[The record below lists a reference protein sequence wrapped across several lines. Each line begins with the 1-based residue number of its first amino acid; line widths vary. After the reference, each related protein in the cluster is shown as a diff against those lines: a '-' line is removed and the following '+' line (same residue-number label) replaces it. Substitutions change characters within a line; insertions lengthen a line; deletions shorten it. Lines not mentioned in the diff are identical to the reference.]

1 VIFCKADDVLKII
14 ESPSKYCLLVL
25 GALTL
30 ALLLPANDTF
40 AQEDAQDD
48 APVAAPAAAPAKTS
62 GATANSDGKK
72 GSKRTTI
79 NFEDQ
84 LIEGRTQKPELFVL
98 LQNRMNNSR
107 RLFKLREN
115 FLPEMRKTAEDV
127 GRAESNVRG
136 SAEPAK

>member
-1 VIFCKADDVLKII
+1 MMSNTYLQILTFLLMMALPFNSWSQANAPKAK
-14 ESPSKYCLLVL
+14 
-25 GALTL
+25 
-30 ALLLPANDTF
+30 
-40 AQEDAQDD
+40 
-48 APVAAPAAAPAKTS
+48 KT
-62 GATANSDGKK
+62 TV
-72 GSKRTTI
+72 

>member
-1 VIFCKADDVLKII
+1 MFDFISRCAKRTQSVAAV
-14 ESPSKYCLLVL
+14 SMTLVAAMLML
-25 GALTL
+25 GVTTAH
-30 ALLLPANDTF
+30 
-40 AQEDAQDD
+40 AQEGAAGAQ
-48 APVAAPAAAPAKTS
+48 
-62 GATANSDGKK
+62 KK

>member
-1 VIFCKADDVLKII
+1 MIHFRGAISLAVPAIVVLQ
-14 ESPSKYCLLVL
+14 
-25 GALTL
+25 L
-30 ALLLPANDTF
+30 AMIVMGSLSF
-40 AQEDAQDD
+40 AQST
-48 APVAAPAAAPAKTS
+48 AAPAT
-62 GATANSDGKK
+62 GAGKK
-72 GSKRTTI
+72 EAKRTTI

-115 FLPEMRKTAEDV
+115 FIPEMRKTAEDV

-136 SAEPAK
+136 SAESSK

>member
-1 VIFCKADDVLKII
+1 VLNFIANRRRMI
-14 ESPSKYCLLVL
+14 LLLVGL
-25 GALTL
+25 LTCQIAAFAMASRAL
-30 ALLLPANDTF
+30 
-40 AQEDAQDD
+40 AQTADA
-48 APVAAPAAAPAKTS
+48 
-62 GATANSDGKK
+62 GKK
-72 GSKRTTI
+72 GTKRTTI

-127 GRAESNVRG
+127 GAQSNVRG
-136 SAEPAK
+136 SAEPSK

>member
-1 VIFCKADDVLKII
+1 MLKFILR
-14 ESPSKYCLLVL
+14 SKRQSYSF
-25 GALTL
+25 AL
-30 ALLLPANDTF
+30 ALVGVAAFFATLIAVQLVSQTAV
-40 AQEDAQDD
+40 AQENSN
-48 APVAAPAAAPAKTS
+48 TS
-62 GATANSDGKK
+62 AGKK
-72 GSKRTTI
+72 GQKRTTI

-107 RLFKLREN
+107 RLFKLRDN

-127 GRAESNVRG
+127 GRAESNARG

>member
-1 VIFCKADDVLKII
+1 MTSAM
-14 ESPSKYCLLVL
+14 PS
-25 GALTL
+25 GAM
-30 ALLLPANDTF
+30 
-40 AQEDAQDD
+40 AQST
-48 APVAAPAAAPAKTS
+48 AAPAAPTE
-62 GATANSDGKK
+62 GKK
-72 GSKRTTI
+72 GAKRTTI

-136 SAEPAK
+136 SAEPSR

>member
-1 VIFCKADDVLKII
+1 MFDFISSCEEKIKGVQSI
-14 ESPSKYCLLVL
+14 ALLVVAMTVTF
-25 GALTL
+25 GAS
-30 ALLLPANDTF
+30 TF
-40 AQEDAQDD
+40 ANAQEG
-48 APVAAPAAAPAKTS
+48 AA
-62 GATANSDGKK
+62 GGQKK

-136 SAEPAK
+136 SAEPGK

>member
-1 VIFCKADDVLKII
+1 MLNFLRDHKGICQIGIGVFACAITSLAMT
-14 ESPSKYCLLVL
+14 SAMPS
-25 GALTL
+25 GAM
-30 ALLLPANDTF
+30 
-40 AQEDAQDD
+40 AQST
-48 APVAAPAAAPAKTS
+48 AAPAAPTE
-62 GATANSDGKK
+62 GKK
-72 GSKRTTI
+72 GAKRTTI

-136 SAEPAK
+136 SAEPSR

>member
-1 VIFCKADDVLKII
+1 MRHPDVLKADNVFNFFERSQTFFSTIAI
-14 ESPSKYCLLVL
+14 TVALVSISTFSNFAWAQT
-25 GALTL
+25 GAS
-30 ALLLPANDTF
+30 
-40 AQEDAQDD
+40 E
-48 APVAAPAAAPAKTS
+48 
-62 GATANSDGKK
+62 KK
-72 GSKRTTI
+72 SSKRTTI

-115 FLPEMRKTAEDV
+115 FLPEMKRTAEDI
-127 GRAESNVRG
+127 GRAESKGRG

>member
-1 VIFCKADDVLKII
+1 MLNFMRNRTWNYQIVIGL
-14 ESPSKYCLLVL
+14 
-25 GALTL
+25 
-30 ALLLPANDTF
+30 F
-40 AQEDAQDD
+40 AMAISSIAMAQSTGGGTS
-48 APVAAPAAAPAKTS
+48 AAPND
-62 GATANSDGKK
+62 GGKK
-72 GSKRTTI
+72 GAKRTTI

-136 SAEPAK
+136 STEPAK

>member
-1 VIFCKADDVLKII
+1 VAHRHHRLFEAGSVLNFILSSKFRPYAFALAFVGVTVFLVI
-14 ESPSKYCLLVL
+14 PS
-25 GALTL
+25 A
-30 ALLLPANDTF
+30 F
-40 AQEDAQDD
+40 AQEN
-48 APVAAPAAAPAKTS
+48 S
-62 GATANSDGKK
+62 GAGAGKK
-72 GSKRTTI
+72 GQKRTTI

-84 LIEGRTQKPELFVL
+84 LIEGRTQKPELIVL

-127 GRAESNVRG
+127 GRAESNARG

>member
-1 VIFCKADDVLKII
+1 MDHKFNSVFGSPRILAVI
-14 ESPSKYCLLVL
+14 STLLL
-25 GALTL
+25 SLTPAL
-30 ALLLPANDTF
+30 ALS
-40 AQEDAQDD
+40 QETSSAG
-48 APVAAPAAAPAKTS
+48 ASGKTP
-62 GATANSDGKK
+62 
-72 GSKRTTI
+72 KRTTI

-136 SAEPAK
+136 NAEPAR

>member
-1 VIFCKADDVLKII
+1 MLNFILSMKRRLNSFALALVGVVVLF
-14 ESPSKYCLLVL
+14 
-25 GALTL
+25 ATL
-30 ALLLPANDTF
+30 AASHVSF
-40 AQEDAQDD
+40 AQENSG
-48 APVAAPAAAPAKTS
+48 AAAA
-62 GATANSDGKK
+62 GKK
-72 GSKRTTI
+72 GQKRTTI

-127 GRAESNVRG
+127 GRAESSARG

>member
-1 VIFCKADDVLKII
+1 MLNFCENRRRKLFLA
-14 ESPSKYCLLVL
+14 
-25 GALTL
+25 TL
-30 ALLLPANDTF
+30 ACIATLAASSDAF
-40 AQEDAQDD
+40 AQSEEG
-48 APVAAPAAAPAKTS
+48 AKTEA
-62 GATANSDGKK
+62 GGKK

-127 GRAESNVRG
+127 GRAESNARG

>member
-1 VIFCKADDVLKII
+1 MSSVSFAQ
-14 ESPSKYCLLVL
+14 S
-25 GALTL
+25 T
-30 ALLLPANDTF
+30 PAN
-40 AQEDAQDD
+40 
-48 APVAAPAAAPAKTS
+48 PPAGNTS
-62 GATANSDGKK
+62 GSDAGKK

-127 GRAESNVRG
+127 GRNESNVRG

>member
-1 VIFCKADDVLKII
+1 MSDEAGSVLNFIVNRRRMI
-14 ESPSKYCLLVL
+14 LLLVGL
-25 GALTL
+25 LTCQIVAFAVASRAL
-30 ALLLPANDTF
+30 
-40 AQEDAQDD
+40 AQ
-48 APVAAPAAAPAKTS
+48 TS
-62 GATANSDGKK
+62 GDAGKK
-72 GSKRTTI
+72 GGKRTTI

-127 GRAESNVRG
+127 GAQSNVRG
-136 SAEPAK
+136 SAEPSK

>member
-1 VIFCKADDVLKII
+1 MLNFKLSSKRPVL
-14 ESPSKYCLLVL
+14 YVALVML
-25 GALTL
+25 SVSFV
-30 ALLLPANDTF
+30 F
-40 AQEDAQDD
+40 ATSHAQAQGAQDG
-48 APVAAPAAAPAKTS
+48 AGTAAS
-62 GATANSDGKK
+62 GKK
-72 GSKRTTI
+72 SQKRTTI

-127 GRAESNVRG
+127 GRAESNARG

>member
-1 VIFCKADDVLKII
+1 MQTRWNAKRVAHLHHRLFEAGSVLNFILSSKIR
-14 ESPSKYCLLVL
+14 SSVY
-25 GALTL
+25 AL
-30 ALLLPANDTF
+30 ALFGVAVFFAIPFAF
-40 AQEDAQDD
+40 AQENSGT
-48 APVAAPAAAPAKTS
+48 AA
-62 GATANSDGKK
+62 GKK
-72 GSKRTTI
+72 GQKRTTI

-84 LIEGRTQKPELFVL
+84 LIEGRTQKPELIVL

-127 GRAESNVRG
+127 GRAESNARG

>member
-1 VIFCKADDVLKII
+1 MLNFTLDLKRQSFRIALAAGIALVIV
-14 ESPSKYCLLVL
+14 S
-25 GALTL
+25 
-30 ALLLPANDTF
+30 LPQAR
-40 AQEDAQDD
+40 AQNA
-48 APVAAPAAAPAKTS
+48 
-62 GATANSDGKK
+62 ANSAADKK
-72 GSKRTTI
+72 GQKRTTI

-127 GRAESNVRG
+127 GRAESNARG

>member
-1 VIFCKADDVLKII
+1 MIHFRDPI
-14 ESPSKYCLLVL
+14 
-25 GALTL
+25 
-30 ALLLPANDTF
+30 LLLSLVFHMAMLVCGSASF
-40 AQEDAQDD
+40 AQST
-48 APVAAPAAAPAKTS
+48 AAPAAA
-62 GATANSDGKK
+62 GGKK
-72 GSKRTTI
+72 ETKRTTI

>member
-1 VIFCKADDVLKII
+1 VFDFISRCAKEIKGVGFVA
-14 ESPSKYCLLVL
+14 PSLVTI
-25 GALTL
+25 ALTL
-30 ALLLPANDTF
+30 VALTA
-40 AQEDAQDD
+40 
-48 APVAAPAAAPAKTS
+48 V
-62 GATANSDGKK
+62 GADESATGGGQKK

-136 SAEPAK
+136 NAEPAK

>member
-1 VIFCKADDVLKII
+1 MVAVELRHPDSAKVGNVLYNLENPRRMTHFRYVILLSFLVSQLAIMVG
-14 ESPSKYCLLVL
+14 PSISS
-25 GALTL
+25 
-30 ALLLPANDTF
+30 
-40 AQEDAQDD
+40 AQST
-48 APVAAPAAAPAKTS
+48 APPTSAA
-62 GATANSDGKK
+62 GKK
-72 GSKRTTI
+72 ESKRTTI

-115 FLPEMRKTAEDV
+115 FVPEMRKTAEDV

>member
-1 VIFCKADDVLKII
+1 MNHFR
-14 ESPSKYCLLVL
+14 
-25 GALTL
+25 GAVSLMSL
-30 ALLLPANDTF
+30 LLLPVGILVGGSHAF
-40 AQEDAQDD
+40 AQST
-48 APVAAPAAAPAKTS
+48 AAPTSTSAKKET
-62 GATANSDGKK
+62 
-72 GSKRTTI
+72 KRTTI

-127 GRAESNVRG
+127 GRAERNVRG
-136 SAEPAK
+136 SAEPAR

>member
-1 VIFCKADDVLKII
+1 MNYLCDLILRTALASLSI
-14 ESPSKYCLLVL
+14 LLL
-25 GALTL
+25 GATY
-30 ALLLPANDTF
+30 AYAQSAPPAS
-40 AQEDAQDD
+40 A
-48 APVAAPAAAPAKTS
+48 S
-62 GATANSDGKK
+62 GAKK
-72 GSKRTTI
+72 EAKRTTI

-127 GRAESNVRG
+127 GRSESNVRG

>member
-1 VIFCKADDVLKII
+1 MLNFLRDRKRICQI
-14 ESPSKYCLLVL
+14 VL
-25 GALTL
+25 GV
-30 ALLLPANDTF
+30 F
-40 AQEDAQDD
+40 AIAMTSMAMTSVATAQST
-48 APVAAPAAAPAKTS
+48 AAPAAPA
-62 GATANSDGKK
+62 DGKK

>member
-1 VIFCKADDVLKII
+1 MATCAIVLSSTI
-14 ESPSKYCLLVL
+14 S
-25 GALTL
+25 L
-30 ALLLPANDTF
+30 A
-40 AQEDAQDD
+40 Q
-48 APVAAPAAAPAKTS
+48 APASTAPASES
-62 GATANSDGKK
+62 GKDGGKK

>member
-1 VIFCKADDVLKII
+1 MFDCNLICAKKRVDSRRL
-14 ESPSKYCLLVL
+14 LLVFTIGVL
-25 GALTL
+25 VILFQISFLEIAL
-30 ALLLPANDTF
+30 
-40 AQEDAQDD
+40 AQTGS
-48 APVAAPAAAPAKTS
+48 AADSRKP
-62 GATANSDGKK
+62 
-72 GSKRTTI
+72 SKRTTI

-127 GRAESNVRG
+127 GRSESNVRG
-136 SAEPAK
+136 GVEPAK